1 MHPVARKR
9 IFISFDYDH
18 DRDYRHLLSALNANR
33 NSDINF
39 YDLTPEEIQS
49 SDVGRIKAVL
59 TRKIREST
67 HCLAVIGKHANT
79 RHRDAKDIGTRN
91 WQWWEIQKS
100 KDEGKG
106 LIAVKID
113 RSYDA
118 PDPIMNAGARWAVFT
133 VDSMLR
139 AIQEA

>member
-1 MHPVARKR
+1 MPRKR

-18 DRDYRHLLSALNANR
+18 DRKYRHLLSALNENR
-33 NSDINF
+33 NSDIDF
-39 YDLTPEEIQS
+39 SDYTPDEIQTN
-49 SDVGRIKAVL
+49 DIGRIKAVL

-67 HCLAVIGKHANT
+67 HCLAVIGKYTNS
-79 RHRDAKDIGTRN
+79 RHRDAKDIGERN

-113 RSYDA
+113 RSYAA
-118 PDPIMNAGARWAVFT
+118 PEPIMNAAAKWAVFT
-133 VDSMLR
+133 VDSMWR

>member
-1 MHPVARKR
+1 MAKKR

-18 DRDYRHLLSALNANR
+18 DRNYRYLLSALKANK
-33 NSDINF
+33 NSDIDF
-39 YDLTPEEIQS
+39 DDATPEEIQS
-49 SDVGRIKAVL
+49 NDISRIKAVL
-59 TRKIREST
+59 TQKIRGAT
-67 HCLAVIGKHANT
+67 HCLAIIGQHANT
-79 RHRDAKDIGTRN
+79 RHPDSQAIGDRN

-113 RSYDA
+113 NSYDS
-118 PDPIMNAGARWAVFT
+118 PDPIKNTNATWARAFK
-133 VDSMLR
+133 VDSIWQ